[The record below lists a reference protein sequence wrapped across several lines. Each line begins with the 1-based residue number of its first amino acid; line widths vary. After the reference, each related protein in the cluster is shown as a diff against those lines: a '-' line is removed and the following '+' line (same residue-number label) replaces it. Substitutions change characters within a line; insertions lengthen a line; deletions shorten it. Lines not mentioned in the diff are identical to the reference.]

1 MGTKQR
7 HRPRWCRVGV
17 NVRPEAHRLPHS
29 ASVFT
34 VKEFKEDLVS
44 EKEGGQEPREVQQG
58 QVVGEEHQDDVEREE
73 NAMVPR
79 NAVRT
84 D

>member
-1 MGTKQR
+1 M
-7 HRPRWCRVGV
+7 
-17 NVRPEAHRLPHS
+17 PHS

-34 VKEFKEDLVS
+34 VEEFKQDLVS

-58 QVVGEEHQDDVEREE
+58 QGVGEEHKDDVEREE